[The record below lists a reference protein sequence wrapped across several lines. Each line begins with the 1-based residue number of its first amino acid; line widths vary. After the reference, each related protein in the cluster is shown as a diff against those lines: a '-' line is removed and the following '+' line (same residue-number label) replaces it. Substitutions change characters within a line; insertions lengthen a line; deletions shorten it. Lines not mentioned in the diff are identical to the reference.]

1 MRFFFKYPK
10 LSFKTKSHKAL
21 DANGNCCLSTINA
34 SILNAYGC
42 LRKKICIINAHNPSQ
57 FLLICRIA
65 FITKYDKCHQHLYT
79 FGQTSYRVRNTPRF
93 YIAERQVCQ
102 PWQQVAQA
110 RCVLFA
116 RLDINIS
123 RPSRKDCV
131 ALLAHASEQDIVIS
145 SQCVLS
151 KR

>member
-1 MRFFFKYPK
+1 MS
-10 LSFKTKSHKAL
+10 LKTKSHKAL

-42 LRKKICIINAHNPSQ
+42 LRKRYVLLMHTTHPK

-65 FITKYDKCHQHLYT
+65 FITKYEKCHQHLYT
-79 FGQTSYRVRNTPRF
+79 FGQTSYQVRNTPSF

-102 PWQQVAQA
+102 PWQQVAQT

-116 RLDINIS
+116 RLDRNVS